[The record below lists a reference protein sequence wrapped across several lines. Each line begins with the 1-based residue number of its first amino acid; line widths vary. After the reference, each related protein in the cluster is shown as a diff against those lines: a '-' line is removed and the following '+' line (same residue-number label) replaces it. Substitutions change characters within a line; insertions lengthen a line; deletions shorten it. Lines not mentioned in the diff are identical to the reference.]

1 MTMFEFYRETPELL
15 VDLIVAAYI
24 DGICSAGDDI
34 PEEVIEQMGNMAR
47 NEYIKMLNQKMYN
60 YYGVVG

>member
-15 VDLIVAAYI
+15 VDLMVAAYI
-24 DGICSAGDDI
+24 DGICTARDDI
-34 PEEVIEQMGNMAR
+34 PDEVIGQMGDMAR
-47 NEYIKMLNQKMYN
+47 NEYIKMLNKKMYN

>member
-15 VDLIVAAYI
+15 TELLVAAYI
-24 DGICSAGDDI
+24 DGVCSAGNDI
-34 PEEVIEQMGNMAR
+34 PDEVIEQMEIMAR
-47 NEYIKMLNQKMYN
+47 EEFLKTLSQKMYT